1 MKFKSIFIICL
12 LLYQFLS
19 SNVHS
24 QEYVNSQKFEYK
36 VISSVES
43 IIPMGLGRSRLIENN
58 EEMNYTSL
66 TTERTTGLD
75 TKMGEK
81 RRKDAKIENFKETKL
96 LNFFS
101 GVGINFRN
109 IASNDAL
116 ITSMLNTLSSE
127 GWELIN
133 ISSGVESNAG
143 ADDGQ
148 GVFITSFYFK
158 RILK

>member
-1 MKFKSIFIICL
+1 
-12 LLYQFLS
+12 
-19 SNVHS
+19 
-24 QEYVNSQKFEYK
+24 
-36 VISSVES
+36 
-43 IIPMGLGRSRLIENN
+43 MGLGRSRLIENN
-58 EEMNYTSL
+58 EEMNYISL
-66 TTERTTGLD
+66 TTDRTTGLD

-148 GVFITSFYFK
+148 GVFITRFYFK

>member
-1 MKFKSIFIICL
+1 MKFISIFITCF
-12 LLYQFLS
+12 LLYPFLCY
-19 SNVHS
+19 NVQS

-58 EEMNYTSL
+58 EEMNYISL
-66 TTERTTGLD
+66 TTDRTTGLD

-148 GVFITSFYFK
+148 GVFITRFYFK

>member
-58 EEMNYTSL
+58 EEMNYISL
-66 TTERTTGLD
+66 TTDRTTGLD

-148 GVFITSFYFK
+148 GVFITRFYFK

>member
-1 MKFKSIFIICL
+1 MKFISIFITCF
-12 LLYQFLS
+12 LLYPFLS
-19 SNVHS
+19 FNVHS

-58 EEMNYTSL
+58 EEMNYISL
-66 TTERTTGLD
+66 TTDRTTGLD

-148 GVFITSFYFK
+148 GVFITRFYFK

>member
-1 MKFKSIFIICL
+1 MKFISIFITCF
-12 LLYQFLS
+12 LLYPFLS
-19 SNVHS
+19 SNLHS

-58 EEMNYTSL
+58 EEMNYISL
-66 TTERTTGLD
+66 TTDRTTGLD

-143 ADDGQ
+143 SDDGQ
-148 GVFITSFYFK
+148 GVFITRFYFK

>member
-1 MKFKSIFIICL
+1 MKFISIFITCFL
-12 LLYQFLS
+12 LHPFLS
-19 SNVHS
+19 SNLHS
-24 QEYVNSQKFEYK
+24 QEYFNSQKFEYK

-58 EEMNYTSL
+58 EEMNYISL
-66 TTERTTGLD
+66 TTDRTTGLD

-143 ADDGQ
+143 SDDGQ
-148 GVFITSFYFK
+148 GVFITRFYFK